1 MNLSQLKPPKGQK
14 HKNQRIGQ
22 GMGSGRGKY
31 SGRGAKGAKSISGYS
46 RMRGFEGGQMPLHR
60 RLPKRGFTNIFRKE
74 FAIVNL
80 GHLDR
85 LPGDSFDPG
94 KLLELGVIHKLKEGL
109 KILGSGELK
118 RKILV
123 KAHLFSKSAL
133 EKIKAAGGTAE
144 VIPGVKLNVKKV
156 QHPGAKAGTKPKSA
170 APKPAEKPPA
180 DAPEAVGAPV
190 KEKKPSSKKP
200 GAEQPAAEK
209 PAAEKGAEKASKPKQ
224 AKPSGKASNKEEK

>member
-14 HKNQRIGQ
+14 HKDQRIGQ
-22 GMGSGRGKY
+22 GMGSGRGKF

-80 GHLDR
+80 GTLDR
-85 LPGDSFDPG
+85 IQGDSFDPG
-94 KLLELGVIHKLKEGL
+94 KMLELGLITKIKDGL

-118 RKILV
+118 RAIHI
-123 KAHLFSKSAL
+123 KAHLFSESAL

-144 VIPGVKLNVKKV
+144 VIPGVKR
-156 QHPGAKAGTKPKSA
+156 AETKAPPPVRVRT
-170 APKPAEKPPA
+170 PKPAAVKDVETPQA
-180 DAPEAVGAPV
+180 AAPEAGAEG
-190 KEKKPSSKKP
+190 KEEKKSKK
-200 GAEQPAAEK
+200 G
-209 PAAEKGAEKASKPKQ
+209 AAEKGAEKTSKPKQ
-224 AKPSGKASNKEEK
+224 AKPSGKTSNKEEK